1 MQFID
6 PRVDFAFKKIF
17 GNENAKDILIDFLNS
32 ILGLSGVYQIKEVVI
47 LDPYQAPKIKYT
59 KKSYVDVR
67 CTDERNIQYIV
78 EMQVEYVKGMEKR
91 IIYNASKRYSNQ
103 IEKGEDYPKLNQV
116 ISINILDFDMFE
128 FPHYLSIH
136 TTNEIITGNC
146 YLDEIKYYFI
156 ELNKFIKK
164 IEELT
169 TNLEKWVYF
178 IKEASNLNTIPK
190 ELENNVFKHAF
201 EIARVSNMSKE
212 EWEAYDMES
221 MLIQDERGMIEAAL
235 EKGEKLG
242 VEKGK
247 IEGEKL
253 GIKKTAK
260 NMKDKGLDIN
270 LICELTGLS
279 IEDINKL

>member
-32 ILGLSGVYQIKEVVI
+32 ILGLEGVYRIKEVVI

-212 EWEAYDMES
+212 EWEAYDIES

-242 VEKGK
+242 IEK
-247 IEGEKL
+247 GEKL
-253 GIKKTAK
+253 GIEKTAK